1 MFDPRVCRQEAD
13 KVSELTNRKTLW
25 LRVSYWVGAVV
36 DAIVAVRMLMP
47 DAMGEAGFRYA
58 MGTSASLMF
67 GWTFLLI
74 WADRQPVK
82 RKGVLL
88 LTIPVILGLGASS
101 LYPVLTGVF
110 PVAKM
115 ILGWILGTAIICL
128 MGFSYY
134 NARDLE

>member
-1 MFDPRVCRQEAD
+1 MSEQSKR
-13 KVSELTNRKTLW
+13 KVLW
-25 LRVSYWVGAVV
+25 LRVSYWVGAVG
-36 DAIVAVRMLMP
+36 DAIIAIRMLMP

-74 WADRQPVK
+74 WADRQPVQ

-88 LTIPVILGLGASS
+88 LTIFPAITGLMASS
-101 LYPVLTGVF
+101 IYPALNGVF
-110 PVAKM
+110 PVARM
-115 ILGWILGTAIICL
+115 VPVWILGTAIICL

>member
-1 MFDPRVCRQEAD
+1 M
-13 KVSELTNRKTLW
+13 SERLNRKVLW
-25 LRVSYWVGAVV
+25 LRVSYWVGAVA
-36 DAIVAVRMLMP
+36 DALTAVRMLMP
-47 DAMGEAGFRYA
+47 DAMGETGFRYA

-88 LTIPVILGLGASS
+88 LTIFPVITGLLASS
-101 LYPVLTGVF
+101 LYPALTGVF
-110 PVAKM
+110 PVARM
-115 ILGWILGTAIICL
+115 IPGWILGTSIICL

-134 NARDLE
+134 NARDIE